1 MLCLLGPAIGEVKVE
16 YVEIDILLLNTN
28 FFFDNEKP
36 HGAVV
41 GKSVPVP
48 TAEQYEEKAKG
59 IAKLID
65 TREADIVGLA
75 EVENQ
80 AVLEKLKSYLA
91 NPYDWQIVF
100 DKGRDNH
107 TGQDVAILTKFQI
120 VEGSVTNFPDE
131 REVYFVDSQECNV
144 NPSKILG
151 VELKIGSEPF
161 YILITQGYRITALYL
176 PD

>member
-1 MLCLLGPAIGEVKVE
+1 ML
-16 YVEIDILLLNTN
+16 
-28 FFFDNEKP
+28 KP
-36 HGAVV
+36 IACCAVARGA
-41 GKSVPVP
+41 
-48 TAEQYEEKAKG
+48 
-59 IAKLID
+59 LI
-65 TREADIVGLA
+65 RIPCASPLAAGLHPPLIVGLA

-100 DKGRDNH
+100 DKDRDNH